1 MKRMFYI
8 NSIKKRGNT
17 DDLYDN
23 ENKLQQK
30 QNYLGNIKVTIF
42 IFEQLCHSGFCCGF
56 FCPKYSDCPSFLCH
70 SFVSLI
76 LPRS

>member
-30 QNYLGNIKVTIF
+30 QNYLDNIKVTIF
-42 IFEQLCHSGFCCGF
+42 IFE
-56 FCPKYSDCPSFLCH
+56 
-70 SFVSLI
+70 
-76 LPRS
+76 

>member
-1 MKRMFYI
+1 MSCINTTNMKRMFYI
-8 NSIKKRGNT
+8 NSRKKRGNT

-42 IFEQLCHSGFCCGF
+42 IFE
-56 FCPKYSDCPSFLCH
+56 
-70 SFVSLI
+70 
-76 LPRS
+76 